1 MSTRRVRPFPA
12 LAAPVV
18 LIVAMPIAMGWRYHV
33 KPRGRAKVT
42 SYTLRRA
49 RETAQ
54 RHSRKIIEVGPAGA
68 FDGRGRR

>member
-1 MSTRRVRPFPA
+1 MSKPQARPFPA
-12 LAAPVV
+12 LAAPMV

-33 KPRGRAKVT
+33 KPKGRAKVT

-49 RETAQ
+49 RETAE
-54 RHSRKIIEVGPAGA
+54 RYSRKIIEVGPARA